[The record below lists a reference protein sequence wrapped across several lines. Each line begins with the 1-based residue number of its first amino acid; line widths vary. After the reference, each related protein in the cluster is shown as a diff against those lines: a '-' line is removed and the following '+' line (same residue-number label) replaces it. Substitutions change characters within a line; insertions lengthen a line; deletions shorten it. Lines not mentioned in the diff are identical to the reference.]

1 MSKWNIG
8 IIEEFRAN
16 EGQVASFGNQP
27 LLLLHHKGAKT
38 GTERVNPL
46 AYMKVDAGYA
56 VFASKAGADT
66 SPDWLHNLKAHPS
79 TKVEV
84 GTEITKVRA
93 RVAEG
98 AEHDEI
104 WSAQKAFNSAF
115 ARYEEKTSR
124 SRIPVVVLETV

>member
-1 MSKWNIG
+1 MSEWNIG
-8 IIEEFRAN
+8 IIEEFRGN
-16 EGQVASFGNQP
+16 EGHVASFGNQP

-38 GTERVNPL
+38 RTERVSPL
-46 AYMKVDAGYA
+46 AYMKVDEGYA

-66 SPDWLHNLKAHPS
+66 NPDWLHNLTAHPS

-84 GTEITKVRA
+84 GTEITEVRA

-104 WSAQKAFNSAF
+104 WSAQKAFNPAF